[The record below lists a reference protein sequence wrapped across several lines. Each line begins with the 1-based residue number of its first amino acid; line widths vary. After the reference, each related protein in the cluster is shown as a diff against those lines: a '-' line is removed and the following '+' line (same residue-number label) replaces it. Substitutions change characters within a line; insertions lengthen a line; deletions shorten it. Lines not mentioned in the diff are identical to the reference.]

1 MDSLDP
7 LERKLG
13 YRFTDP
19 SLLTRALTHRSV
31 GNVNNER
38 LEFLGDAGLG
48 AVIALWLTQRFPDAT
63 EHTLTLMRASLVKK
77 PSLAQLA
84 REIGLGEYLRLG
96 VGERRSGGQQR
107 DSILADALEAIFGAV
122 LEDGGHP
129 AMEAVVRKLFAKGVD
144 AVDPTL
150 ARDNKTRLQEW
161 VQARRLALPT
171 YRVNARSGDEHAP
184 SFDVECRIDDLGVVT
199 QGRGGSRREAEQA
212 AARAALEH
220 LESSD
225 GG

>member
-1 MDSLDP
+1 VDSLDP

-19 SLLTRALTHRSV
+19 ALLVRALTHRSA
-31 GNVNNER
+31 GGAHNER

-48 AVIALWLTQRFPDAT
+48 AAIALWLTRRFPEAT
-63 EHTLTLMRASLVKK
+63 EHALTLMRASLVKK

-84 REIGLGEYLRLG
+84 REIDLGEHLRLG
-96 VGERRSGGQQR
+96 IGERRSGGQQR

-129 AMEAVVRKLFAKGVD
+129 ALEAVVRKLFATRVES
-144 AVDPTL
+144 VDPTL
-150 ARDNKTRLQEW
+150 ARDDKTRLQEW
-161 VQARRLALPT
+161 LQARRLALPT
-171 YRVNARSGDEHAP
+171 YRVAARTGDEHQP
-184 SFDVECRIDDLGVVT
+184 SFDVECRIGDLDVVT
-199 QGRGGSRREAEQA
+199 QGRGGSRRDAEQA
-212 AARAALEH
+212 AARAALER

>member
-1 MDSLDP
+1 VDSLDA

-19 SLLTRALTHRSV
+19 ALLVRALTHRSA

-48 AVIALWLTQRFPDAT
+48 SAIALWLTQRFPDAT
-63 EHTLTLMRASLVKK
+63 EHALTLMRASLVKK

-84 REIGLGEYLRLG
+84 REIDLGEQLRLG
-96 VGERRSGGQQR
+96 VGERRSGGHQR

-129 AMEAVVRKLFAKGVD
+129 ALDAVVRKLFATRIET
-144 AVDPTL
+144 VDPTL

-161 VQARRLALPT
+161 VQARRMALPT
-171 YRVNARSGDEHAP
+171 YRVTARSGDEHAP
-184 SFDVECRIDDLGVVT
+184 AFDVECRIDGLGVVT
-199 QGRGGSRREAEQA
+199 QGRGGSRRDAEQA
-212 AARAALEH
+212 AARAALER
-220 LESSD
+220 LESSY